1 MKRLLS
7 MFVFAIVAMTI
18 TVSAQEPL
26 FIIDGAI
33 STLEIVKQEAQNI
46 VSIEVVNDSETLRS
60 YEKGMKMIPN
70 SLTSVVV
77 ITTKAYE
84 GQDDEWLAVEEMPTF
99 MGGDLSTFRDWV
111 MQNTRYPE
119 EAIKKGIE
127 GNVVVNFCVG
137 KDGYI
142 KESRITVLKSPDKL
156 LSDEVIRVL
165 KSSPQWTPGKQKGN
179 PVVVQFT
186 LPVGFKVVK
195 DVEVVTF
202 NE

>member
-7 MFVFAIVAMTI
+7 MFVFAIVAMTT

-111 MQNTRYPE
+111 MQNIRYPE
-119 EAIKKGIE
+119 EARKKGIE

-142 KESRITVLKSPDKL
+142 KESRITVLESPDKL

-179 PVVVQFT
+179 SVVVQFT

-202 NE
+202 KE